1 MSEDKSAAHWVYSN
15 AMAEARIRFEL
26 AFEKLEA
33 MTPSEKAGI
42 NWGHAGSANRLLELT
57 KTMCE
62 ELSVDEAAVA
72 EGYGE

>member
-1 MSEDKSAAHWVYSN
+1 MSAEPSAAHSVYSD

-26 AFEKLEA
+26 AFEKLSA

-57 KTMCE
+57 KIMCE

>member
-1 MSEDKSAAHWVYSN
+1 MKPASHDVYSA

-33 MTPSEKAGI
+33 MAGGEKAHI
-42 NWGHAGSANRLLELT
+42 DWGHAGSANRLLELT

>member
-1 MSEDKSAAHWVYSN
+1 MSEDPSAAHWVYTN

-26 AFEKLEA
+26 AFEKLSA
-33 MTPSEKAGI
+33 MTSSEKAGI
-42 NWGHAGSANRLLELT
+42 NWSHAGSANRLLELT
-57 KTMCE
+57 KVMCE